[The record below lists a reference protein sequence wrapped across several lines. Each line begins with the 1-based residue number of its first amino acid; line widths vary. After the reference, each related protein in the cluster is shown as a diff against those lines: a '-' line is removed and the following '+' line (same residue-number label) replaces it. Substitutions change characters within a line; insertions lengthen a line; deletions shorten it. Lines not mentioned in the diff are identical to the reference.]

1 MLYTEYP
8 PRRSPMARRTREEA
22 ARTREKLLSV
32 ATELFS
38 KKGVDGVT
46 LVEIGK
52 EAGFTKG
59 ALYRHFGGKQ
69 GLLKELMDY
78 GAERVDLLEE
88 SCLSGPGDPL
98 ARLRDMVMEEMNIFE
113 GHQELQRI
121 LAIFLDR
128 RSLAE
133 DDRILL
139 SIESL
144 RDRTVG
150 RIRAVLEEA
159 EALGQICRGM
169 DLTVAAETLRLII
182 FGLMERR
189 LYCSSP
195 CSLALKAEPVLEL
208 FFRGLRP

>member
-1 MLYTEYP
+1 
-8 PRRSPMARRTREEA
+8 MARRTREEA
-22 ARTREKLLSV
+22 AKTREKLLSV

-59 ALYRHFGGKQ
+59 ALYRHFGGKP

-78 GAERVDLLEE
+78 GAEKVDLLEE
-88 SCLSGPGDPL
+88 SCLNGPGDPME
-98 ARLRDMVMEEMNIFE
+98 RLRKMVMEEMNVFE

-121 LAIFLDR
+121 LAVFLDR

-133 DDRILL
+133 DQGILL

-159 EALGQICRGM
+159 KELGHVSCDV
-169 DLTVAAETLRLII
+169 DLSVAAETLRLLI
-182 FGLMERR
+182 FGLMERK
-189 LYCSSP
+189 LYSSYP
-195 CSLALKAEPVLEL
+195 YSLSSQAEPVLEL

>member
-1 MLYTEYP
+1 
-8 PRRSPMARRTREEA
+8 MARRTREEA
-22 ARTREKLLSV
+22 AKTREKLLSV

-38 KKGVDGVT
+38 KKGVDVVT

-78 GAERVDLLEE
+78 GVEKVDLLEE
-88 SCLSGPGDPL
+88 SCLNGPGDPL
-98 ARLRDMVMEEMNIFE
+98 VRLRNMVMEEMNIFE

-133 DDRILL
+133 DDRILM

-144 RDRTVG
+144 RDRTIG

-159 EALGQICRGM
+159 GELGQISCDV

-182 FGLMERR
+182 FGLMERK
-189 LYCSSP
+189 LYSSSP
-195 CSLALKAEPVLEL
+195 YSLSLQAKPMLEL
-208 FFRGLRP
+208 FFRGLRF